1 MTNID
6 KNELHNILR
15 LVLHNGLTETKVKNS
30 NKVLPLK
37 KRNDNDKKGIIAA
50 FRSKQD
56 MTKAKGFTV
65 SSYEALFENDNKL
78 THWTPNEFSWL
89 GYTKDK
95 HELKGHSEHN
105 LNQINAFIVDVD
117 FKDSQERDLNKSNV
131 MESLLLGYVILP
143 TLVLKTDKGYQ
154 IYYVLKN
161 PAFINK
167 KGTRYPVLEVSK
179 MISNNIKSAIK
190 DSLDQVDISCNNFGI
205 FRIPRQDNVIYFQP
219 EMTVNFSELLNWSKK
234 YYLKHKSK
242 LTIVNKNKIS
252 YGKQIEQPWFNWL
265 LHKTDIK
272 PGMGIGRHNTDLT
285 LALACYSSS
294 MSENDCY
301 NLLDEFNTN
310 LKVSLDQRDLER
322 CIKDAYSGVYQGA
335 SSIYINELIETW
347 ATKDEFHQLKNSK
360 SKNWYKFAKS
370 RKDRKYSHK
379 HEWKQDLIKLFNK
392 ASTNNQAVAIST
404 RNIQKKLGISPSSLN
419 RVLKSLKDNNQ
430 VIIRSSGNNQSNA
443 YLTLYL
449 LVKQL
454 QSKKSQYRLNL
465 FNSGSQQLSSEINE
479 LKTLINKLKQGI
491 KGTKIIDIGEVNTG

>member
-205 FRIPRQDNVIYFQP
+205 FRIPRQDNVIYF
-219 EMTVNFSELLNWSKK
+219 
-234 YYLKHKSK
+234 
-242 LTIVNKNKIS
+242 
-252 YGKQIEQPWFNWL
+252 
-265 LHKTDIK
+265 
-272 PGMGIGRHNTDLT
+272 
-285 LALACYSSS
+285 
-294 MSENDCY
+294 
-301 NLLDEFNTN
+301 
-310 LKVSLDQRDLER
+310 
-322 CIKDAYSGVYQGA
+322 
-335 SSIYINELIETW
+335 
-347 ATKDEFHQLKNSK
+347 
-360 SKNWYKFAKS
+360 
-370 RKDRKYSHK
+370 
-379 HEWKQDLIKLFNK
+379 
-392 ASTNNQAVAIST
+392 ST
-404 RNIQKKLGISPSSLN
+404 RNDS
-419 RVLKSLKDNNQ
+419 
-430 VIIRSSGNNQSNA
+430 
-443 YLTLYL
+443 
-449 LVKQL
+449 
-454 QSKKSQYRLNL
+454 
-465 FNSGSQQLSSEINE
+465 
-479 LKTLINKLKQGI
+479 
-491 KGTKIIDIGEVNTG
+491 